1 MSDFPIGLREVVP
14 DQTVPEKCKEFII
27 NTGTYVMLEKI
38 SIKGRKYLL
47 MLPYKGYKTINL
59 FQEEHRALC
68 KISKFQI
75 AQEDSFTEIQGVL
88 LQEIDSFHGEH
99 RMM

>member
-38 SIKGRKYLL
+38 SIKGIYLL
-47 MLPYKGYKTINL
+47 MVPYKGYKTINL

-68 KISKFQI
+68 KTSKFQI
-75 AQEDSFTEIQGVL
+75 AQEDLFTEIQGVL
-88 LQEIDSFHGEH
+88 LLEIDSFHGEH

>member
-1 MSDFPIGLREVVP
+1 
-14 DQTVPEKCKEFII
+14 
-27 NTGTYVMLEKI
+27 
-38 SIKGRKYLL
+38 

-68 KISKFQI
+68 KTSKFQI
-75 AQEDSFTEIQGVL
+75 ALEDLFTEIQGVL